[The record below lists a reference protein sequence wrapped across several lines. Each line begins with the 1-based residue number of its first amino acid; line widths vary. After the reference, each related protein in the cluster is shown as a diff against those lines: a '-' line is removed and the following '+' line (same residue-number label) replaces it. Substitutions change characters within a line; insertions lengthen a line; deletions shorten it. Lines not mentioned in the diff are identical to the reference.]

1 MTHSNDDPRHGVQQE
16 LSDEEQRTI
25 VLDEMSGCW
34 QRSIDRGA
42 GPDTLAATAIA
53 TAFTQIVDSYEIGR
67 AQVLTPV
74 TNEHIVCR
82 LMLEQKN
89 EKQVTKHISEKGQ

>member
-1 MTHSNDDPRHGVQQE
+1 MTHSNDDMDPRTRPE

-42 GPDTLAATAIA
+42 GVDTLAATALA
-53 TAFTQIVDSYEIGR
+53 TAFTQIVDSYGR
-67 AQVLTPV
+67 DAALA
-74 TNEHIVCR
+74 ILDR
-82 LMLEQKN
+82 FREQ
-89 EKQVTKHISEKGQ
+89 IAKGAFDPRDEFRH